1 MAFGAALGARA
12 AGARSQEPAELG
24 QGLPLILQGAPTQK
38 APDKPGCRGHA
49 LQRPPRS
56 GRGSC
61 SAQALRRPVV
71 RLRQTS
77 PIMRRMHERTP
88 ACV

>member
-1 MAFGAALGARA
+1 MAFGAALGSGA

-24 QGLPLILQGAPTQK
+24 QGLLLFLQGVLTQD

-49 LQRPPRS
+49 LQRPPGSR
-56 GRGSC
+56 RGSF

-71 RLRQTS
+71 GLRQTS
-77 PIMRRMHERTP
+77 PIMRRMYERTP